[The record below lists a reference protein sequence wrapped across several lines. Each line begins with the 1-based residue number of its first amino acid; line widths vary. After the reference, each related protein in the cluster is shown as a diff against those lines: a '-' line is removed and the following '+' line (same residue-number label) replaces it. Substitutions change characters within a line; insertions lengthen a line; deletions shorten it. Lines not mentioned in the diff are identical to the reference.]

1 MRPSLLRQA
10 GRQLLHL
17 WLPGRHVRLEA
28 NTASAEDEERSH
40 IYHVLS
46 WIDHYDDQERL
57 VLDVL
62 LLLNAS
68 ESSGDQLGAVRGLS
82 GTGLICDLLPAF
94 GLAERYHR
102 RAVELAE
109 RLQHPQALGQ
119 ARMLLAYHHDHQAQW
134 AEALEQY
141 RLAAGIVLQTG
152 DSRRWGPCATRI
164 AWLTHVRG
172 AVEEGV
178 RLSEEMIRR
187 GEDEGDLVLQS
198 WGEAIKGRCLLREGK
213 LGEAEALLQRCREAF
228 LAIPDTTY
236 YTTSTSFLG
245 LCYLRLGRLEEALEM
260 LEEGD
265 RARRAYR
272 LRGMARALATSH
284 LAEGYL
290 TAAEGAAGGSGGRIS
305 RKRRG
310 PWGTRSGT
318 PGGPERASPPLS
330 PAR

>member
-109 RLQHPQALGQ
+109 RLQHPRPW
-119 ARMLLAYHHDHQAQW
+119 ARPGCSWPTTTTTRRSGRRPWSSTVSQPGSCC
-134 AEALEQY
+134 
-141 RLAAGIVLQTG
+141 RPGTAGAG
-152 DSRRWGPCATRI
+152 GPA
-164 AWLTHVRG
+164 
-172 AVEEGV
+172 
-178 RLSEEMIRR
+178 
-187 GEDEGDLVLQS
+187 
-198 WGEAIKGRCLLREGK
+198 
-213 LGEAEALLQRCREAF
+213 
-228 LAIPDTTY
+228 P
-236 YTTSTSFLG
+236 
-245 LCYLRLGRLEEALEM
+245 
-260 LEEGD
+260 
-265 RARRAYR
+265 
-272 LRGMARALATSH
+272 RAL
-284 LAEGYL
+284 
-290 TAAEGAAGGSGGRIS
+290 
-305 RKRRG
+305 
-310 PWGTRSGT
+310 
-318 PGGPERASPPLS
+318 PG
-330 PAR
+330 